1 MSFLHMSVAGA
12 AMILA
17 ITVIRALTI
26 NRVPKKTFLA
36 LWGAVLLRLL
46 IPFSLPSRLSVYALL
61 ARKTAAVMPDV
72 PAAAL
77 KADPAMQTLS
87 VSPQPGKVNGAA
99 ISVWGVVWAVGLLAC
114 AAAFAVAY
122 WKCYREF
129 QTSLPVD
136 NAACRRWLQAHPLR
150 RAMTIRQSDRIS
162 SPLTFGMLR
171 PVILMPK
178 KTDWQDERTLQYVLE
193 HEFVHIRRFDMLSKL
208 LLIAAAC
215 VHWFNPLVW
224 VMYVLANRDL
234 ELSCDESVVRH
245 FGGGKRAAYANVLIS
260 MEETKSGFAPLCNH
274 FSKNAIEERIT
285 AIMKI
290 KKTTVLSFAAAAALV
305 AGTVTAFATSA
316 PIPNPNP
323 NERAGAVAEENS
335 GAARGGAEAFAA
347 GEGLKPRAEYV
358 AVGITEKEKLW
369 YYQGKP
375 IAAIYDDNS
384 GIYGQMH
391 KLAVV
396 RLEGDLAVFILA
408 KVRHLDKINAFQRV
422 YAAGIGLGAV
432 ALHKLHA
439 LFGGLVLFP
448 LVGGNM
454 LAGFQADG
462 GHFRRA
468 QAQSSAGG
476 IHGHRA
482 AADDD
487 ALLALHHEILVR
499 HAVGVLI
506 VVYKVHKLDG
516 SVNAVIV
523 PLGHPGDF
531 LAVGRAR
538 RHNDGVIFLLQIFNL
553 LFAQARAA
561 LDIQAGFFQ
570 PGDILS
576 HGAAIQTERGNG
588 AHKHAAG
595 LGVALKH
602 GYVIAQGRK
611 EMTGGQTRRACADD
625 GDALIV
631 HARIGGTLMCRS

>member
-1 MSFLHMSVAGA
+1 MSFLHMSIAGA

-17 ITVIRALTI
+17 ITVIRALAI

-61 ARKTAAVMPDV
+61 TRKTAAVMPNV
-72 PAAAL
+72 PVAAL
-77 KADPAMQTLS
+77 KAGPAMQALS
-87 VSPQPGKVNGAA
+87 ASPQPIKVNGAA

-136 NAACRRWLQAHPLR
+136 NAVCRRWLQAHPLR

-193 HEFVHIRRFDMLSKL
+193 HEFVHIRRFDMFSKL

-290 KKTTVLSFAAAAALV
+290 KKTTVLSLAAAAALV

-316 PIPNPNP
+316 PIPNGQ
-323 NERAGAVAEENS
+323 AGAITEEKN
-335 GAARGGAEAFAA
+335 GAAWGDAEAFAT

-384 GIYGQMH
+384 GIYMDDKAEDGVYLNIKRGDNGSVTDVEVITRKQFRELVDRHMH
-391 KLAVV
+391 LNPPESTMDEWSIISYVDAADGKTYYSFDDGKTFTPLTDAEFETLYPTPDIEWWTYDGYKAWLDNERVQLQSMLGEKGWTSGRGDFV
-396 RLEGDLAVFILA
+396 WTQEMIDETISMYEGILA
-408 KVRHLDKINAFQRV
+408 
-422 YAAGIGLGAV
+422 
-432 ALHKLHA
+432 
-439 LFGGLVLFP
+439 
-448 LVGGNM
+448 
-454 LAGFQADG
+454 
-462 GHFRRA
+462 
-468 QAQSSAGG
+468 
-476 IHGHRA
+476 
-482 AADDD
+482 
-487 ALLALHHEILVR
+487 
-499 HAVGVLI
+499 
-506 VVYKVHKLDG
+506 
-516 SVNAVIV
+516 
-523 PLGHPGDF
+523 
-531 LAVGRAR
+531 
-538 RHNDGVIFLLQIFNL
+538 
-553 LFAQARAA
+553 
-561 LDIQAGFFQ
+561 DIK
-570 PGDILS
+570 
-576 HGAAIQTERGNG
+576 NG
-588 AHKHAAG
+588 ALYSKSMDGQDDVLVSYNPADVAASTD
-595 LGVALKH
+595 
-602 GYVIAQGRK
+602 
-611 EMTGGQTRRACADD
+611 TGKQ
-625 GDALIV
+625 
-631 HARIGGTLMCRS
+631 